1 MVKFKVLK
9 NNQSYMSY
17 LGIYSSRLTE
27 PTNEFF
33 KSIGCYFNV
42 IAMLTAFIGCTVFVS
57 KYHSSDVKDALGS
70 FKLCFSASQ
79 CLGAFLGIGLNMIKV
94 KALHL
99 ELQQIVDEGLSYLC
113 TIFFQ

>member
-17 LGIYSSRLTE
+17 LGIYSNRLTE

-33 KSIGCYFNV
+33 KSFGCYLNV
-42 IAMLTAFIGCTVFVS
+42 TAMVTAFIGCIVFVS
-57 KYHSSDVKDALGS
+57 KYHSSDVNGALGS

-99 ELQQIVDEGLSYLC
+99 ELQRIVDEGIS
-113 TIFFQ
+113 